1 MVTIIGAGPVGSYL
15 AYLLAKKG
23 MKVKVFEDHKEIGK
37 PVQCTGLL
45 TKSVEN
51 LIKIKKEFLVNKTEQ
66 IKIISNKNSVCI
78 NAEEFIVDRTKF
90 DNHIYNKAIDA
101 GANFFLGHRYISN
114 KKDVV
119 EVKDLKNNRIKK
131 IKTNIL
137 IGADGPVSNVAKQN
151 NLFKNR
157 RFYAG
162 LQARVKCKNNGNK
175 YEVYLGS
182 KFPGFFGWVV
192 PENND
197 IIRIGV
203 AAKQNVNKIFDQFV
217 KQRAKN
223 KKIIN
228 KQAGLIPIYSNKV
241 QTQRNKVYL
250 IGDAAAQVKATT
262 GGGIV
267 PGMRCARIL
276 ANSIIDN
283 NNNYE
288 TKWKRSIGLELM
300 AHSKIRGMLDKF
312 SDKDY
317 DDLISMIKKEKI
329 RKILGKES
337 RDNPIMLMMKLLIN
351 EPRFLRY
358 AKFILQF

>member
-1 MVTIIGAGPVGSYL
+1 M
-15 AYLLAKKG
+15 
-23 MKVKVFEDHKEIGK
+23 
-37 PVQCTGLL
+37 
-45 TKSVEN
+45 
-51 LIKIKKEFLVNKTEQ
+51 
-66 IKIISNKNSVCI
+66 
-78 NAEEFIVDRTKF
+78 
-90 DNHIYNKAIDA
+90 
-101 GANFFLGHRYISN
+101 
-114 KKDVV
+114 
-119 EVKDLKNNRIKK
+119 
-131 IKTNIL
+131 
-137 IGADGPVSNVAKQN
+137 
-151 NLFKNR
+151 
-157 RFYAG
+157 
-162 LQARVKCKNNGNK
+162 
-175 YEVYLGS
+175 
-182 KFPGFFGWVV
+182 

>member
-1 MVTIIGAGPVGSYL
+1 M
-15 AYLLAKKG
+15 
-23 MKVKVFEDHKEIGK
+23 
-37 PVQCTGLL
+37 
-45 TKSVEN
+45 
-51 LIKIKKEFLVNKTEQ
+51 
-66 IKIISNKNSVCI
+66 
-78 NAEEFIVDRTKF
+78 
-90 DNHIYNKAIDA
+90 
-101 GANFFLGHRYISN
+101 
-114 KKDVV
+114 
-119 EVKDLKNNRIKK
+119 
-131 IKTNIL
+131 
-137 IGADGPVSNVAKQN
+137 
-151 NLFKNR
+151 
-157 RFYAG
+157 
-162 LQARVKCKNNGNK
+162 
-175 YEVYLGS
+175 
-182 KFPGFFGWVV
+182 
-192 PENND
+192 
-197 IIRIGV
+197 
-203 AAKQNVNKIFDQFV
+203 
-217 KQRAKN
+217 
-223 KKIIN
+223 
-228 KQAGLIPIYSNKV
+228 
-241 QTQRNKVYL
+241 